1 MNKKN
6 AIIVIAQ
13 YQENMGLEME
23 NSDTNAVLATG
34 ILQVVII

>member
-6 AIIVIAQ
+6 VIIVIVKL
-13 YQENMGLEME
+13 QENTELEMA

-34 ILQVVII
+34 ISQEATI

>member
-13 YQENMGLEME
+13 YQENMGSEME
-23 NSDTNAVLATG
+23 NSDINAVLATG